1 MFKKIINSKAFIT
14 FSRAVLALVFIY
26 AAIGKITDPE
36 TFAQSIINYKLFP
49 VVAVNV
55 IAIVIPWIE
64 LTAGILLLFG
74 IAAKENII
82 IINTLL
88 FLFIIMVAISMAR
101 GLNIDCGCYGAR
113 GGEQVGFQKI
123 FENAVLFSLG
133 LIIYLNKQNPLSIDK
148 SN

>member
-1 MFKKIINSKAFIT
+1 MFKKIINSKTFII

-36 TFAQSIINYKLFP
+36 AFAQSIINYKLFP
-49 VVAVNV
+49 VFAVNV

-74 IAAKENII
+74 ITVKENII

-88 FLFIIMVAISMAR
+88 VLFIILVAISMAR

-113 GGEQVGFQKI
+113 GGQQVGFQKI
-123 FENAVLFSLG
+123 FENAVLFCLG
-133 LIIYLNKQNPLSIDK
+133 LVVYLNKQNPLSVNN